1 MPNRVVREGII
12 KSDLI
17 NLLGAEAEVFY
28 RRLMSLVDDY
38 GRYEGRSII
47 LRADLFPLRVEKVSV
62 ESIELWKREC
72 AAAGLINC
80 YEVGGKEYLE
90 ILNFGQRLRS
100 MKSKY
105 PAPLTVVS
113 NCAHPLP
120 SADNCGHLLTD
131 DSKQPPEGES
141 ESEGE
146 TESEGEGEITPTLPK
161 TGWNYY
167 PAAGEDIPLTEMEV
181 NTSIEW
187 IYRLKQTLL
196 TSSRINDFWAAFL
209 LNLTGKKFYQNREEL
224 VQHFRNWLKDQKI
237 STQTTAKQDIPTA
250 APLRKIR

>member
-47 LRADLFPLRVEKVSV
+47 LRADLYPLRVEKVSI
-62 ESIELWKREC
+62 ESIDMWKQEC
-72 AAAGLINC
+72 VVAGLISC
-80 YEVGGKEYLE
+80 YEIGGKEYLE

-113 NCAHPLP
+113 KCEQLRT
-120 SADNCGHLLTD
+120 SADNCGHPLTD

-141 ESEGE
+141 ETE
-146 TESEGEGEITPTLPK
+146 TETEGEGEIPPAFPTAD
-161 TGWNYY
+161 WNYY
-167 PAAGEDIPLTEMEV
+167 PAAGEELALSESEV
-181 NTSIEW
+181 KNSIEW
-187 IYRLKQTLL
+187 IFRLKQTLL
-196 TSSRINDFWAAFL
+196 TESRINDFWAAFL
-209 LNLTGKKFYQNREEL
+209 LNMTGKKFYQNREDL
-224 VQHFRNWLKDQKI
+224 VQHFRNWLKDQKL
-237 STQTTAKQDIPTA
+237 SSQTTTKQDTPTA
-250 APLRKIR
+250 APLRKLGSR